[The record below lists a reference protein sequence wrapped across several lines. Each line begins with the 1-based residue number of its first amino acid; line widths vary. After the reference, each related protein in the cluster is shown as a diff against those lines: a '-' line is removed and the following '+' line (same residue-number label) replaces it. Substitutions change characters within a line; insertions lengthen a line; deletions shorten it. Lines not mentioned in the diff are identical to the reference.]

1 MKRNLIIP
9 YQATHETQQTDDS
22 NEIEEEP
29 SSSYVLHISEIQN
42 ESGALHEADVIYET
56 AAWAYGP

>member
-1 MKRNLIIP
+1 MKSNLILP
-9 YQATHETQQTDDS
+9 YHTTHETQQTNDS
-22 NEIEEEP
+22 NVIEEEP

-42 ESGALHEADVIYET
+42 ESGVLNEAEAIYET